1 MNPVN
6 GNQQPDIT
14 WFLNDVELDQND
26 PRFTYTVNGCQRKIR
41 INHPKHE
48 ESGIIKAYNPGKNPL
63 IYLGIQFLS
72 SKIKVVIAL
81 LVLKSKKLQKIQKFQ
96 Q

>member
-1 MNPVN
+1 MCLLHTLNIFQIKKKLNPVN

-48 ESGIIKAYNPGKNPL
+48 ESGEIKAYNPGKNMKM
-63 IYLGIQFLS
+63 IIT
-72 SKIKVVIAL
+72 KII
-81 LVLKSKKLQKIQKFQ
+81 
-96 Q
+96 

>member
-1 MNPVN
+1 MCLIEIVNIFKTKKKLNPVN

-48 ESGIIKAYNPGKNPL
+48 ESGEIKAYNPGKMFKM
-63 IYLGIQFLS
+63 II
-72 SKIKVVIAL
+72 SKI
-81 LVLKSKKLQKIQKFQ
+81 F
-96 Q
+96 